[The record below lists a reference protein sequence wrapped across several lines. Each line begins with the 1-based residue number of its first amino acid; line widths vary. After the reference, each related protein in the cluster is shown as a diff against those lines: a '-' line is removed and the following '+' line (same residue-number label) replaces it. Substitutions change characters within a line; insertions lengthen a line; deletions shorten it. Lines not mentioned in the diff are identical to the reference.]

1 MKNNF
6 RFQKTKIIFS
16 SDFFVILKTHIEVT
30 SWKAKKYCYSYE
42 ANEDDRIVSSLNVMF
57 L

>member
-30 SWKAKKYCYSYE
+30 SWKAKKYWYSYE